1 MSNTVSVTESN
12 NAVTVTPSSNKITV
26 TESNPSISVATP
38 FSKVGSSQN
47 AFVFITDGSN
57 TAEAD
62 SSTDTF
68 TVSATA
74 PITATVNAGADSL
87 TIAAS
92 VDTDLTS
99 VSGSDDT
106 VASAKAIKTYVDAQV
121 TAQDLDFA
129 TDSGSGAVD
138 LDSQSLTIQGGEGV
152 DVTHS
157 NQTVTVAGEIA
168 TSSNKG
174 VASFSDA
181 DFGNVSGAVNVK
193 PSYVQTTGTIASSGT
208 ADITNIT
215 TTNINAGDL
224 IVGPNLPAT
233 NHGTS
238 NPLTVYQINVAGS
251 SNNGTI
257 AVGGNSTGGT
267 GSGTYTF
274 YRSGTVTK
282 DISKRIVDLDADL
295 SSTSGS
301 DDTIPSAKATK
312 AYVDGAAS
320 QATTAAQG
328 VGTGD
333 SPTFVNTTLTGDLKG
348 PATFTIDPATVGDN
362 TGTLVVAGNLQ
373 VDGTTTTVNSTT
385 LTVDDKNIELGTVNT
400 PSDTTADGGGI
411 TLKGATDK
419 TILWDNANDNWTS
432 SEHLNIATGKS
443 FKVNNADVLNATTLG
458 SSVVNSSLTTVA
470 GGAVSTIADAT
481 ALAIAL
487 G

>member
-57 TAEAD
+57 IAEAD
-62 SSTDTF
+62 TSTDTF

-121 TAQDLDFA
+121 TAQDLDFT
-129 TDSGSGAVD
+129 TDTAGNSAVD
-138 LDSQSLTIQGGEGV
+138 LDSQILTFAGGEGM

-157 NQTVTVAGEIA
+157 GQTITVAGEDA
-168 TSSNKG
+168 TTSNKG
-174 VASFSDA
+174 VASFASA
-181 DFGNVSGAVNVK
+181 DFNVSSGAVSLVDI
-193 PSYVQTTGTIASSGT
+193 TTSHIASGT
-208 ADITNIT
+208 
-215 TTNINAGDL
+215 
-224 IVGPNLPAT
+224 
-233 NHGTS
+233 
-238 NPLTVYQINVAGS
+238 
-251 SNNGTI
+251 
-257 AVGGNSTGGT
+257 
-267 GSGTYTF
+267 
-274 YRSGTVTK
+274 
-282 DISKRIVDLDADL
+282 LDTDL
-295 SSTSGS
+295 SSVSGS

-320 QATTAAQG
+320 QATTAAQS

-333 SPTFVNTTLTGDLKG
+333 SPTFVNTTLTGTLKG
-348 PATFTIDPATVGDN
+348 PASFTIDPATVGDN

-470 GGAVSTIADAT
+470 GGTVATQADAT

>member
-1 MSNTVSVTESN
+1 MNNIVEVTESTSTVSVST
-12 NAVTVTPSSNKITV
+12 TDNKITV
-26 TESNPSISVATP
+26 TDAGPTVTVSTP
-38 FSKVGSSQN
+38 YSKVGADQLIFNQFSDS
-47 AFVFITDGSN
+47 TN
-57 TAEAD
+57 TAVPEN
-62 SSTDTF
+62 STDIFTF
-68 TVSATA
+68 TGTSPVN
-74 PITATVNAGADSL
+74 ATVNASTDTL
-87 TIAAS
+87 TVSIDDASTSAKGAAS
-92 VDTDLTS
+92 FSNSDFTVSSGAVSLVDLNTTHLASSALDTDLTS

-106 VASAKAIKTYVDAQV
+106 LASAKAIKAYVDAQD
-121 TAQDLDFA
+121 TGQDLDFT
-129 TDSGSGAVD
+129 TDTAGNSAVD
-138 LDSQSLTIQGGEGV
+138 LDSQVLTFAGGEGV

-157 NQTVTVAGEIA
+157 GQIITVAGEDA
-168 TSSNKG
+168 SSSNKG
-174 VASFSDA
+174 VASFASA
-181 DFGNVSGAVNVK
+181 DFSVSSGAVSLVDI
-193 PSYVQTTGTIASSGT
+193 TTSHIASGT
-208 ADITNIT
+208 
-215 TTNINAGDL
+215 
-224 IVGPNLPAT
+224 
-233 NHGTS
+233 
-238 NPLTVYQINVAGS
+238 
-251 SNNGTI
+251 
-257 AVGGNSTGGT
+257 
-267 GSGTYTF
+267 
-274 YRSGTVTK
+274 
-282 DISKRIVDLDADL
+282 LDTDL
-295 SSTSGS
+295 SSVSGS

-419 TILWDNANDNWTS
+419 TILWDNANDNWS
-432 SEHLNIATGKS
+432 FSEHVNAVTGKEY
-443 FKVNNADVLNATTLG
+443 KVNNVSVLNATTLG

-470 GGAVSTIADAT
+470 GGTVATQADAT

>member
-1 MSNTVSVTESN
+1 VDLNTTHL
-12 NAVTVTPSSNKITV
+12 ASS
-26 TESNPSISVATP
+26 A
-38 FSKVGSSQN
+38 
-47 AFVFITDGSN
+47 
-57 TAEAD
+57 
-62 SSTDTF
+62 
-68 TVSATA
+68 
-74 PITATVNAGADSL
+74 L
-87 TIAAS
+87 
-92 VDTDLTS
+92 DTDLTS

-106 VASAKAIKTYVDAQV
+106 LASAKAIKAYVDAQD
-121 TAQDLDFA
+121 TGQDLDFT
-129 TDSGSGAVD
+129 TDTAGNSAVD
-138 LDSQSLTIQGGEGV
+138 LDSQVLTFAGGEGV

-157 NQTVTVAGEIA
+157 GQIITVAGEDA
-168 TSSNKG
+168 SSSNKG
-174 VASFSDA
+174 VASFASA
-181 DFGNVSGAVNVK
+181 DFSVSSGAVSLVDI
-193 PSYVQTTGTIASSGT
+193 TTSHIASGT
-208 ADITNIT
+208 
-215 TTNINAGDL
+215 
-224 IVGPNLPAT
+224 
-233 NHGTS
+233 
-238 NPLTVYQINVAGS
+238 
-251 SNNGTI
+251 
-257 AVGGNSTGGT
+257 
-267 GSGTYTF
+267 
-274 YRSGTVTK
+274 
-282 DISKRIVDLDADL
+282 LDTDL
-295 SSTSGS
+295 SSVSGS

-419 TILWDNANDNWTS
+419 TILWDNANDNWS
-432 SEHLNIATGKS
+432 FSEHVNAVTGKEY
-443 FKVNNADVLNATTLG
+443 KVNNVSVLNATTLG

-470 GGAVSTIADAT
+470 GGTVATQADAT

>member
-1 MSNTVSVTESN
+1 MSLTVSVTESN
-12 NAVTVTPSSNKITV
+12 NTVEVTPTSNKITV
-26 TESNPSISVATP
+26 TETTPTISVATP

-47 AFVFITDGSN
+47 VFNRMSDGSN
-57 TAEAD
+57 VAEAD
-62 SSTDTF
+62 NPTDTF
-68 TVSATA
+68 TFTGTS
-74 PITATVNAGADSL
+74 PITATVSVSGDSL
-87 TIAAS
+87 TVAATDATTS
-92 VDTDLTS
+92 AKGVASFASADFTVSSGAVSLVDLNTTHLASSALDTDLAS

-106 VASAKAIKTYVDAQV
+106 LASAKAIKTYIDDQD
-121 TAQDLDFA
+121 TGQDLDFT
-129 TDSGSGAVD
+129 TDTAGNSAVD
-138 LDSQSLTIQGGEGV
+138 LDSQVLTFAGGEGM

-157 NQTVTVAGEIA
+157 GQTITVAGEDA
-168 TSSNKG
+168 TTSNKG
-174 VASFSDA
+174 VASFASA
-181 DFGNVSGAVNVK
+181 DFNVSSGAVSLVDI
-193 PSYVQTTGTIASSGT
+193 TTSHIASGT
-208 ADITNIT
+208 
-215 TTNINAGDL
+215 
-224 IVGPNLPAT
+224 
-233 NHGTS
+233 
-238 NPLTVYQINVAGS
+238 
-251 SNNGTI
+251 
-257 AVGGNSTGGT
+257 
-267 GSGTYTF
+267 
-274 YRSGTVTK
+274 
-282 DISKRIVDLDADL
+282 LDTDL
-295 SSTSGS
+295 SSVSGS

-419 TILWDNANDNWTS
+419 TILWDNANDNWS
-432 SEHLNIATGKS
+432 FSEHVNVVTGKEY
-443 FKVNNADVLNATTLG
+443 KVNNASVLNATTLG

-470 GGAVSTIADAT
+470 GGTVATQADAT

>member
-1 MSNTVSVTESN
+1 MSLTVSVTESN
-12 NAVTVTPSSNKITV
+12 NTGEVTPTSNKITV
-26 TESNPSISVATP
+26 TETTPTISVATP

-47 AFVFITDGSN
+47 VFNRMSDGSN
-57 TAEAD
+57 VAEAD
-62 SSTDTF
+62 NPTDTF
-68 TVSATA
+68 TFTGTS
-74 PITATVNAGADSL
+74 PITATVSVSGDSL
-87 TIAAS
+87 TVAATDATTS
-92 VDTDLTS
+92 AKGVASFASADFTVSSGAVSLVDLNTTHLASSALDTDLAS

-106 VASAKAIKTYVDAQV
+106 LASAKAIKAYVDAQD
-121 TAQDLDFA
+121 TGQDLDFT
-129 TDSGSGAVD
+129 TDTAGNSAVD
-138 LDSQSLTIQGGEGV
+138 LDSQVLTFAGGEGM

-157 NQTVTVAGEIA
+157 GQTITVAGEDA
-168 TSSNKG
+168 TTSNKG
-174 VASFSDA
+174 VASFASA
-181 DFGNVSGAVNVK
+181 DFNVSSGAVSLVDI
-193 PSYVQTTGTIASSGT
+193 TTSHIASGT
-208 ADITNIT
+208 
-215 TTNINAGDL
+215 
-224 IVGPNLPAT
+224 
-233 NHGTS
+233 
-238 NPLTVYQINVAGS
+238 
-251 SNNGTI
+251 
-257 AVGGNSTGGT
+257 
-267 GSGTYTF
+267 
-274 YRSGTVTK
+274 
-282 DISKRIVDLDADL
+282 LDTDL
-295 SSTSGS
+295 SSVSGS

-419 TILWDNANDNWTS
+419 TILWDNANDNWS
-432 SEHLNIATGKS
+432 FSEHVNVVTGKEY
-443 FKVNNADVLNATTLG
+443 KVNNASVLNATTLG

-470 GGAVSTIADAT
+470 GGTVATQADAT

>member
-1 MSNTVSVTESN
+1 MNNIVEVTESTSTVSVST
-12 NAVTVTPSSNKITV
+12 TDNKITV
-26 TESNPSISVATP
+26 TDAGPTVTVSTP
-38 FSKVGSSQN
+38 YSKVGADQLIFNQFSDS
-47 AFVFITDGSN
+47 TN
-57 TAEAD
+57 TAVPEN
-62 SSTDTF
+62 STDIFTF
-68 TVSATA
+68 TGTSPVN
-74 PITATVNAGADSL
+74 ATVNASTDTL
-87 TIAAS
+87 TVSIDDASTSAKGAAS
-92 VDTDLTS
+92 FSNSDFTVSSGAVSLVDLNTTHLASSALDTDLTS

-106 VASAKAIKTYVDAQV
+106 LASAKAIKAYVDAQD
-121 TAQDLDFA
+121 TGQDLDFT
-129 TDSGSGAVD
+129 TDTAGNSAVD
-138 LDSQSLTIQGGEGV
+138 LDSQVLTFAGGEGV

-157 NQTVTVAGEIA
+157 GQIITVAGEDA
-168 TSSNKG
+168 SSSNKG
-174 VASFSDA
+174 VASFASA
-181 DFGNVSGAVNVK
+181 DFSVSSGAVSLVDI
-193 PSYVQTTGTIASSGT
+193 TTIHIASGT
-208 ADITNIT
+208 
-215 TTNINAGDL
+215 
-224 IVGPNLPAT
+224 
-233 NHGTS
+233 
-238 NPLTVYQINVAGS
+238 
-251 SNNGTI
+251 
-257 AVGGNSTGGT
+257 
-267 GSGTYTF
+267 
-274 YRSGTVTK
+274 
-282 DISKRIVDLDADL
+282 LDTDL
-295 SSTSGS
+295 SSVSGS

-419 TILWDNANDNWTS
+419 TILWDNANDNWS
-432 SEHLNIATGKS
+432 FSEHVNAVTGKEY
-443 FKVNNADVLNATTLG
+443 KVNNVSVLNATTLG

-470 GGAVSTIADAT
+470 GGTVATQADAT

>member
-1 MSNTVSVTESN
+1 MSLTVSVTESN
-12 NAVTVTPSSNKITV
+12 NTVEVTPTSNKITV
-26 TESNPSISVATP
+26 TETTPTISVATP

-47 AFVFITDGSN
+47 VFNRMSDGSN
-57 TAEAD
+57 VAEAD
-62 SSTDTF
+62 NPTDTF
-68 TVSATA
+68 TFTGTS
-74 PITATVNAGADSL
+74 PITATVSVSGDSL
-87 TIAAS
+87 TVAATDATTS
-92 VDTDLTS
+92 AKGVASFASADFTVSSGAVSLVDLNTTHLASSALDTDLAS

-106 VASAKAIKTYVDAQV
+106 LASAKAIKTYIDDQD
-121 TAQDLDFA
+121 TGQDLDFT
-129 TDSGSGAVD
+129 TDTAGNSAVD
-138 LDSQSLTIQGGEGV
+138 LDSQVLTFAGGEGM

-157 NQTVTVAGEIA
+157 GQTITVAGEDA
-168 TSSNKG
+168 TTSNKG
-174 VASFSDA
+174 VASFASA
-181 DFGNVSGAVNVK
+181 DFNVSSGAVSLVDI
-193 PSYVQTTGTIASSGT
+193 TTSHIASGT
-208 ADITNIT
+208 
-215 TTNINAGDL
+215 
-224 IVGPNLPAT
+224 
-233 NHGTS
+233 
-238 NPLTVYQINVAGS
+238 
-251 SNNGTI
+251 
-257 AVGGNSTGGT
+257 
-267 GSGTYTF
+267 
-274 YRSGTVTK
+274 
-282 DISKRIVDLDADL
+282 LDTDL
-295 SSTSGS
+295 SSVSGS

-419 TILWDNANDNWTS
+419 TILWDNANDNWS
-432 SEHLNIATGKS
+432 FSEHVNVVTGKEY
-443 FKVNNADVLNATTLG
+443 KVNNASVLNATTLG
-458 SSVVNSSLTTVA
+458 SSVGLSSLTTVA
-470 GGAVSTIADAT
+470 GGTVATQADAT

>member
-1 MSNTVSVTESN
+1 MNNIVEVTESN
-12 NAVTVTPSSNKITV
+12 NTVSVSTSDNKVTVTDVSPTL
-26 TESNPSISVATP
+26 TISTP
-38 FSKVGSSQN
+38 YSKVGADQLLFN
-47 AFVFITDGSN
+47 NFTDGSN
-57 TAEAD
+57 TAIPESSAD
-62 SSTDTF
+62 TFTFTGTAPVNTAVNASTDTLTISIDDATTSAKGAASFSSADF
-68 TVSATA
+68 TVSS
-74 PITATVNAGADSL
+74 GAVSL
-87 TIAAS
+87 VDLNTTHLAS
-92 VDTDLTS
+92 SALDTDLAS

-106 VASAKAIKTYVDAQV
+106 LASAKAIKTYIDAQD
-121 TAQDLDFA
+121 TGQDLDFT
-129 TDSGSGAVD
+129 TDTAGNSAVD
-138 LDSQSLTIQGGEGV
+138 LDSQVLTFAGGEGM

-157 NQTVTVAGEIA
+157 GQTITVAGEDA
-168 TSSNKG
+168 STSNKG
-174 VASFSDA
+174 VASFASA
-181 DFGNVSGAVNVK
+181 DFNVSSGAVSLVDI
-193 PSYVQTTGTIASSGT
+193 TTSHIASST
-208 ADITNIT
+208 
-215 TTNINAGDL
+215 
-224 IVGPNLPAT
+224 
-233 NHGTS
+233 
-238 NPLTVYQINVAGS
+238 
-251 SNNGTI
+251 
-257 AVGGNSTGGT
+257 
-267 GSGTYTF
+267 
-274 YRSGTVTK
+274 
-282 DISKRIVDLDADL
+282 LDTDL
-295 SSTSGS
+295 SSVSSS

-400 PSDTTADGGGI
+400 PSDSTADGGGI

-419 TILWDNANDNWTS
+419 TILWDNANDNWS
-432 SEHLNIATGKS
+432 FSEHVNVVTGKEY
-443 FKVNNADVLNATTLG
+443 KVNNASVLNATTLG

>member
-181 DFGNVSGAVNVK
+181 DFG
-193 PSYVQTTGTIASSGT
+193 
-208 ADITNIT
+208 
-215 TTNINAGDL
+215 
-224 IVGPNLPAT
+224 
-233 NHGTS
+233 
-238 NPLTVYQINVAGS
+238 
-251 SNNGTI
+251 
-257 AVGGNSTGGT
+257 
-267 GSGTYTF
+267 
-274 YRSGTVTK
+274 
-282 DISKRIVDLDADL
+282 
-295 SSTSGS
+295 
-301 DDTIPSAKATK
+301 
-312 AYVDGAAS
+312 
-320 QATTAAQG
+320 
-328 VGTGD
+328 
-333 SPTFVNTTLTGDLKG
+333 
-348 PATFTIDPATVGDN
+348 
-362 TGTLVVAGNLQ
+362 
-373 VDGTTTTVNSTT
+373 
-385 LTVDDKNIELGTVNT
+385 
-400 PSDTTADGGGI
+400 
-411 TLKGATDK
+411 
-419 TILWDNANDNWTS
+419 
-432 SEHLNIATGKS
+432 
-443 FKVNNADVLNATTLG
+443 
-458 SSVVNSSLTTVA
+458 
-470 GGAVSTIADAT
+470 
-481 ALAIAL
+481 
-487 G
+487 

>member
-1 MSNTVSVTESN
+1 MSLTVSVTESN
-12 NAVTVTPSSNKITV
+12 NTVEVTPTSNKITV
-26 TESNPSISVATP
+26 TETTPTISVATP

-47 AFVFITDGSN
+47 VFNRMSDGSN
-57 TAEAD
+57 VAEAD
-62 SSTDTF
+62 NPTDTF
-68 TVSATA
+68 TFTGTS
-74 PITATVNAGADSL
+74 PITATVSVSGDSL
-87 TIAAS
+87 TVAATDATTS
-92 VDTDLTS
+92 AKGVASFASADFTVSSGAVSLVDLNTTHLASSALDTDLAS

-106 VASAKAIKTYVDAQV
+106 LASAKAIKAYVDAQD
-121 TAQDLDFA
+121 TGQDLDFT
-129 TDSGSGAVD
+129 TDTAGNSAVD
-138 LDSQSLTIQGGEGV
+138 LDSQVLTFAGGEGM

-157 NQTVTVAGEIA
+157 GQTITVAGEDA
-168 TSSNKG
+168 TTSNKG
-174 VASFSDA
+174 VASFASA
-181 DFGNVSGAVNVK
+181 DFNVSSGAVSLVDI
-193 PSYVQTTGTIASSGT
+193 TTSHIASGT
-208 ADITNIT
+208 
-215 TTNINAGDL
+215 
-224 IVGPNLPAT
+224 
-233 NHGTS
+233 
-238 NPLTVYQINVAGS
+238 
-251 SNNGTI
+251 
-257 AVGGNSTGGT
+257 
-267 GSGTYTF
+267 
-274 YRSGTVTK
+274 
-282 DISKRIVDLDADL
+282 LDTDL
-295 SSTSGS
+295 SSVSGS

-419 TILWDNANDNWTS
+419 TILWDNANDNWS
-432 SEHLNIATGKS
+432 FSEHVNVVTGKEY
-443 FKVNNADVLNATTLG
+443 KVNNASVLNATTLG

-470 GGAVSTIADAT
+470 GGTVATQADAT

>member
-26 TESNPSISVATP
+26 TETSPTISVATP
-38 FSKVGSSQN
+38 FSKVGAAQN
-47 AFVFITDGSN
+47 VFNKMSDGSN
-57 TAEAD
+57 VAEAD
-62 SSTDTF
+62 NATDTF
-68 TVSATA
+68 TFTGTS
-74 PITATVNAGADSL
+74 PITATVSVSGDSL
-87 TIAAS
+87 TVAATDATTS
-92 VDTDLTS
+92 AKGVASFASADFTVSSGAVSLVDLNTTHLASSALDTDLAS

-106 VASAKAIKTYVDAQV
+106 LASAKAIKAYVDAQD
-121 TAQDLDFA
+121 TGQDLDFT
-129 TDSGSGAVD
+129 TDTAGNSAVD
-138 LDSQSLTIQGGEGV
+138 LDSEVLTFAGGEGMN
-152 DVTHS
+152 VTHYG
-157 NQTVTVAGEIA
+157 QTITVAGEDA
-168 TSSNKG
+168 STSNKG
-174 VASFSDA
+174 VASFASA
-181 DFGNVSGAVNVK
+181 DFSVSSGAVSLVDI
-193 PSYVQTTGTIASSGT
+193 TTSHIASST
-208 ADITNIT
+208 
-215 TTNINAGDL
+215 
-224 IVGPNLPAT
+224 
-233 NHGTS
+233 
-238 NPLTVYQINVAGS
+238 
-251 SNNGTI
+251 
-257 AVGGNSTGGT
+257 
-267 GSGTYTF
+267 
-274 YRSGTVTK
+274 
-282 DISKRIVDLDADL
+282 LDTDL
-295 SSTSGS
+295 SSVSGS

-419 TILWDNANDNWTS
+419 TILWDNANDNWS
-432 SEHLNIATGKS
+432 FSEHVNVVTGKEY
-443 FKVNNADVLNATTLG
+443 KVNNASVLNATTLG

-470 GGAVSTIADAT
+470 GGTVATQADAT

>member
-1 MSNTVSVTESN
+1 MSLTVSVTESN
-12 NAVTVTPSSNKITV
+12 NTVEVTPTSNKITV
-26 TESNPSISVATP
+26 TQSTPTISVATP

-47 AFVFITDGSN
+47 VFNKMSDGSN
-57 TAEAD
+57 VAEAD
-62 SSTDTF
+62 SATDTF
-68 TVSATA
+68 TFTGTS
-74 PITATVNAGADSL
+74 PITATVSVSGDSL
-87 TIAAS
+87 TVAATDAS
-92 VDTDLTS
+92 TSAKGVASFDSSDFTVSSGAVSLVDLNTTHLASSALDTDLSS

-106 VASAKAIKTYVDAQV
+106 LASAKAIKAYVDSQV

-138 LDSQSLTIQGGEGV
+138 LDSESLTVQGGEGMN
-152 DVTHS
+152 VTHS
-157 NQTVTVAGEIA
+157 GQTITVAGEDA
-168 TSSNKG
+168 STSNKG
-174 VASFSDA
+174 VASFASA
-181 DFGNVSGAVNVK
+181 DFNVSSGAVSLVDI
-193 PSYVQTTGTIASSGT
+193 TTSHIASGT
-208 ADITNIT
+208 
-215 TTNINAGDL
+215 
-224 IVGPNLPAT
+224 
-233 NHGTS
+233 
-238 NPLTVYQINVAGS
+238 
-251 SNNGTI
+251 
-257 AVGGNSTGGT
+257 
-267 GSGTYTF
+267 
-274 YRSGTVTK
+274 
-282 DISKRIVDLDADL
+282 LDTDL
-295 SSTSGS
+295 SSVSGS

-333 SPTFVNTTLTGDLKG
+333 SPTFVNQTLTGSLRG

-419 TILWDNANDNWTS
+419 TILWDNANDNWS
-432 SEHLNIATGKS
+432 FSEHVNVVTGKEY
-443 FKVNNADVLNATTLG
+443 KVNNVSVLNATTLG

-470 GGAVSTIADAT
+470 GGTVATQADAT

>member
-26 TESNPSISVATP
+26 TETTPTISVATP

-47 AFVFITDGSN
+47 VFNKMSDGSN
-57 TAEAD
+57 VAEAD
-62 SSTDTF
+62 SPTDTF
-68 TVSATA
+68 TFTGTS
-74 PITATVNAGADSL
+74 PITATVSVSGDSL
-87 TIAAS
+87 TVAATDATAS
-92 VDTDLTS
+92 AKGVASFASSDFTVSSGAVSLVDLNTTHLASSALDTDLSS

-106 VASAKAIKTYVDAQV
+106 LASAKAIKTYIDAQD
-121 TAQDLDFA
+121 TGQDLDFT
-129 TDSGSGAVD
+129 TDTAGNSAVD
-138 LDSQSLTIQGGEGV
+138 LDSEVLTFAGGEGM

-157 NQTVTVAGEIA
+157 GQTITVAGEDA
-168 TSSNKG
+168 TTSNKG
-174 VASFSDA
+174 VASFASA
-181 DFGNVSGAVNVK
+181 DFNVSSGAVSLVDI
-193 PSYVQTTGTIASSGT
+193 TTSHIASST
-208 ADITNIT
+208 
-215 TTNINAGDL
+215 
-224 IVGPNLPAT
+224 
-233 NHGTS
+233 
-238 NPLTVYQINVAGS
+238 
-251 SNNGTI
+251 
-257 AVGGNSTGGT
+257 
-267 GSGTYTF
+267 
-274 YRSGTVTK
+274 
-282 DISKRIVDLDADL
+282 LDTDL
-295 SSTSGS
+295 SSVSSS

-333 SPTFVNTTLTGDLKG
+333 SPTFVNTTLTGTLKG
-348 PATFTIDPATVGDN
+348 PASFTIDPATVGDN

-400 PSDTTADGGGI
+400 PSDSTADGGGI

-419 TILWDNANDNWTS
+419 TILWDNANDNWS
-432 SEHLNIATGKS
+432 FSEHVNVVTGKEY
-443 FKVNNADVLNATTLG
+443 KVNNASVLNATTLG